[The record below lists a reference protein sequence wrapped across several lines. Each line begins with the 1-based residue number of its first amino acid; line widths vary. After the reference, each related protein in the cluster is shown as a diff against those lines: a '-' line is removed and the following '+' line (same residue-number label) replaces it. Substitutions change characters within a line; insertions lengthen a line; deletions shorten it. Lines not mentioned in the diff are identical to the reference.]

1 MFILGVT
8 KNRIHLLS
16 VCGGFCYCQ
25 SGFMG
30 VVVYGYYCA
39 GLSSH
44 CTDIFS
50 VQASNIKEYF
60 EYLDLSWKL
69 MISRTHLKEVH
80 ALLV

>member
-1 MFILGVT
+1 MFVLGVT

-16 VCGGFCYCQ
+16 MCVGGVLLL
-25 SGFMG
+25 SEWI
-30 VVVYGYYCA
+30 YGHYCA
-39 GLSSH
+39 GLSSN

-69 MISRTHLKEVH
+69 MISRTHLKEVQ
-80 ALLV
+80 ALLI